1 MEYKLSGLIFIFIL
15 FLLGIYY
22 SDIQQKIED
31 NYNTWCKHIRFD
43 ALEATFLPRK

>member
-22 SDIQQKIED
+22 SDIQQKIVD
-31 NYNTWCKHIRFD
+31 IIFSDK
-43 ALEATFLPRK
+43 